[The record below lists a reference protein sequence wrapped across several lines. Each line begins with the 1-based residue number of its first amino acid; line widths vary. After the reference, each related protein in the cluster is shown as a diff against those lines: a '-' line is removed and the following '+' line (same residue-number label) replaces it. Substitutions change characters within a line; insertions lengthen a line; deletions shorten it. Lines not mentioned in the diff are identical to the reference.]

1 MSTREASRHD
11 GIDGKVALV
20 TGAGRGIGAAVT
32 DALLA
37 AGATVAAADLL
48 IQPSTPHGA
57 VPYLLDV
64 RDAGEVDDVVAAVER
79 DLGPIDILVNVAG
92 VLLPGSVQD
101 TDLDQWQQTIA
112 VNASGVFLVSRAVTA
127 RMVPRGCGAIVTV
140 SSNAASTPRMGMA
153 AYAASK
159 AAATAFTRCLG
170 LELAGHGIRCNV
182 VSPGSTDTDMLRALH
197 DGTTLAEAWKTTING
212 DLTTYRL
219 GIPLGRVAAPHDI
232 ADAVLY
238 LASDR
243 ARHVTMH
250 DLVVD
255 GGATLRA

>member
-1 MSTREASRHD
+1 M
-11 GIDGKVALV
+11 ALV
-20 TGAGRGIGAAVT
+20 TGAGRGIGAAVA

-48 IQPSTPHGA
+48 LQPSTPRGV

-92 VLLPGSVQD
+92 VLLQGSVEE
-101 TDLDQWQQTIA
+101 TDLEQWQQSIA
-112 VNASGVFLVSRAVTA
+112 VIACGVFLVSRAAAA
-127 RMVPRGCGAIVTV
+127 RMMPRRRGAIVTV
-140 SSNAASTPRMGMA
+140 SSNAASTPRIGMA

-159 AAATAFTRCLG
+159 AAASAFTRCLG

-197 DGTTLAEAWKTTING
+197 GSKSKTLAEAWKTTING

-255 GGATLRA
+255 GGTTLRA